1 METYN
6 IEKTIDGKNLYIS
19 SLLTENKFVMYLD
32 TSFGDELQ
40 KKINKFGTSVLY
52 GYLRILISSPLV
64 NCKVYLDYFEVN
76 IKGMGKFMLCMAISI
91 LLHNKISFDK
101 VCLHVVSL
109 RKDPQLQEQLNSL
122 NLEQLANYILE
133 SNRICDYQD
142 TINIENNILDDTPTK
157 EIIIKNISDRSFR
170 EALIET
176 LSRNPEKLVVYY
188 RGYGFREKEYTFR
201 GIFMEAKLTD
211 ILESCKLN

>member
-1 METYN
+1 
-6 IEKTIDGKNLYIS
+6 
-19 SLLTENKFVMYLD
+19 
-32 TSFGDELQ
+32 
-40 KKINKFGTSVLY
+40 
-52 GYLRILISSPLV
+52 
-64 NCKVYLDYFEVN
+64 
-76 IKGMGKFMLCMAISI
+76 
-91 LLHNKISFDK
+91 
-101 VCLHVVSL
+101 VVSL
-109 RKDPQLQEQLNSL
+109 RKDPKLQEQLNSL

-201 GIFMEAKLTD
+201 GIFMEAELAD
-211 ILESCKLN
+211 ILENCKLN

>member
-109 RKDPQLQEQLNSL
+109 RKDPQLQGQLNSL

-133 SNRICDYQD
+133 SNRIGDYQD

-201 GIFMEAKLTD
+201 GIFMEAELAD
-211 ILESCKLN
+211 ILENCKLN